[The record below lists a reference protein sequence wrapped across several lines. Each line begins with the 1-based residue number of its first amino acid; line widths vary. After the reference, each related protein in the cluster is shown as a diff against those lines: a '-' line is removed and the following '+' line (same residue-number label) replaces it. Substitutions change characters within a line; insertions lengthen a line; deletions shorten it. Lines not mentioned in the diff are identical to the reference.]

1 MDDITYCA
9 YADCPLKDC
18 ERHLTRLDDRVGAR
32 ADGFS
37 IADFAPTCRDYI
49 RHVVEEVSKNG

>member
-9 YADCPLKDC
+9 YAGCPLKEC

-32 ADGFS
+32 ADGFT
-37 IADFAPTCRDYI
+37 IADFAPVCRRYI
-49 RHVVEEVSKNG
+49 AHVVDEVRDNA